1 MLFSIEPLANV
12 LSAVSPDIATFP
24 VLFIIQVLALIETSI
39 FPLIDPLPMHVVVEP
54 SSLVVSAIWPLVCT
68 LDYNVNCNQ
77 PYISF
82 YPVIDPLACIRASVS
97 PGVGTEAVFLALIV
111 VSIKA

>member
-39 FPLIDPLPMHVVVEP
+39 FPLIDPLPMHVVV
-54 SSLVVSAIWPLVCT
+54 
-68 LDYNVNCNQ
+68 
-77 PYISF
+77 
-82 YPVIDPLACIRASVS
+82 
-97 PGVGTEAVFLALIV
+97 
-111 VSIKA
+111 